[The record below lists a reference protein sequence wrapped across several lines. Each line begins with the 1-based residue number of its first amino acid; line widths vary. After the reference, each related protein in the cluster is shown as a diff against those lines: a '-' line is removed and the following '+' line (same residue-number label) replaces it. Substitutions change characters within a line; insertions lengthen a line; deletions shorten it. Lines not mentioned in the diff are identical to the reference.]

1 MSDITDQNSTDQRSS
16 SDNAPDVVCE
26 KSKGELNGMKSLQ
39 FPDITISKYY
49 SMKFAKYVTET
60 GIQRAKGGATP
71 AGKVSHY
78 SEIIL
83 PLPTQVID
91 NSQIGY
97 STPSLG
103 LLGRG
108 TGEIAG
114 ALNDAVT
121 AVAGKDAKDMVGE
134 LSNQGSN
141 FVSSLKEKVM
151 NMEADEKAAILK
163 TMARQAVD
171 MVSEGASAAIDLAI
185 GNVVNPHLALLFEN
199 VPLKAYSFNWT
210 LSPSNKKESEIL
222 MNIIGRLKFH
232 AHPEF
237 SENRLTFNFP
247 DEVHQSII
255 GVPDFGENGSYLFKP
270 AAITN
275 VTVDYTP
282 QGGSY
287 FQGGSPTMVN
297 LSVSLQEAEIFTS
310 VDYKQFDPRSG
321 SEV

>member
-1 MSDITDQNSTDQRSS
+1 MADITDSNSQDQQSN
-16 SDNAPDVVCE
+16 SDNAPDVVVE
-26 KSKGELNGMKSLQ
+26 KSKNTLNGMDVLE
-39 FPDITISKYY
+39 FPDEALPKRY
-49 SMKFAKYVTET
+49 SMKFSKYVLET
-60 GIQRAKGGATP
+60 GIQRAKGSPTP

-78 SEIIL
+78 SEIVL
-83 PLPTQVID
+83 PLPSQIVD
-91 NSQIGY
+91 NTQIGY

-108 TGEIAG
+108 TGEIAA
-114 ALNDAVT
+114 ALNTMTEAAAASKTDPIGAATDAGGIGL
-121 AVAGKDAKDMVGE
+121 A
-134 LSNQGSN
+134 N
-141 FVSSLKEKVM
+141 LKSKVL

-171 MVSEGASAAIDLAI
+171 MVSEGASAAVDLAI

-199 VPLKAYSFNWT
+199 VPLKAYTFNWT
-210 LSPSNKKESEIL
+210 LSPSSPKESTIL

-247 DEVHQSII
+247 DEVHQSIH

-275 VTVDYTP
+275 VTVDYSP

-287 FQGGSPTMVN
+287 FVGGSPTMVN
-297 LSVSLQEAEIFTS
+297 LSVSLQEAEIFTQ
-310 VDYKQFDPRSG
+310 VDYKQFDPAAGSG
-321 SEV
+321 G

>member
-1 MSDITDQNSTDQRSS
+1 MADITDSNSQDQQSN
-16 SDNAPDVVCE
+16 SDNAPDVVVE
-26 KSKGELNGMKSLQ
+26 KSKNTLNGMDSLT
-39 FPDITISKYY
+39 FPDIDIPKRY

-60 GIQRAKGGATP
+60 GIQRAKGSPTP

-78 SEIIL
+78 SEIVL
-83 PLPTQVID
+83 PLPSQIVD
-91 NSQIGY
+91 NTQIGY

-114 ALNDAVT
+114 ALNSMVEAGAASKDDPIGAATDA
-121 AVAGKDAKDMVGE
+121 
-134 LSNQGSN
+134 GSIGLAN
-141 FVSSLKEKVM
+141 LKNKVL

-171 MVSEGASAAIDLAI
+171 MVSEGASAAVDLAI

-199 VPLKAYSFNWT
+199 VPLKAYTFNWT
-210 LSPSNKKESEIL
+210 LSPSSPKESTIL

-247 DEVHQSII
+247 DEVHQSIH

-275 VTVDYTP
+275 VTVDYSP

-287 FQGGSPTMVN
+287 FVGGSPTMVN
-297 LSVSLQEAEIFTS
+297 LSVSLQEAEIFTQ
-310 VDYKQFDPRSG
+310 VDYNQFDPAAGSG
-321 SEV
+321 G

>member
-1 MSDITDQNSTDQRSS
+1 MTDITDSNSQDQQSN
-16 SDNAPDVVCE
+16 SDNAPDVVVE
-26 KSKGELNGMKSLQ
+26 KSKNTLNGMDSLT
-39 FPDITISKYY
+39 FPDIAIPKRYV
-49 SMKFAKYVTET
+49 MKFAKYVTET
-60 GIQRAKGGATP
+60 GIQRAKGSPTP
-71 AGKVSHY
+71 AGKVAHY
-78 SEIIL
+78 SSISL
-83 PLPTQVID
+83 PLPSQIVD
-91 NSQIGY
+91 NTQIGY

-114 ALNDAVT
+114 ALNDIT
-121 AVAGKDAKDMVGE
+121 QAVARDSEDPMGALASE
-134 LSNQGSN
+134 GSS

-151 NMEADEKAAILK
+151 NMESDEKAAILK

-199 VPLKAYSFNWT
+199 VPLKAYTFNWT
-210 LSPSNKKESEIL
+210 LSPANKKESTIL

-247 DEVHQSII
+247 DEVHQSIH

-275 VTVDYTP
+275 VTVDYSP

-287 FQGGSPTMVN
+287 FVGGSPTMVN
-297 LSVSLQEAEIFTS
+297 LSVSLQEAEIFTQ
-310 VDYKQFDPRSG
+310 VDYNQFDPRSG
-321 SEV
+321 S